1 MYWEDFI
8 VMTNTDMSSQSGLG
22 ETLKSYA
29 FYIELTTKEWETSLT
44 YSSVDGF
51 DNNMEAMIHYG
62 NITLER
68 LEHYEEYEKC
78 KRLNRILKL
87 YEPIIRKKSN

>member
-1 MYWEDFI
+1 MYWENYVI
-8 VMTNTDMSSQSGLG
+8 MTNTGMSTQSGLG

-29 FYIELTTKEWETSLT
+29 FYNELTSADWRSAMT
-44 YSSVDGF
+44 YSTIDGF

-62 NITLER
+62 KITLER

-78 KRLNRILKL
+78 KRLNYMIKL
-87 YEPIIRKKSN
+87 YEPLVRKS